1 MTKMTVNVSDTSE
14 SNIYIENG
22 LLSKA
27 GKIIKDKFNC
37 KKVALVSDTNVYPL
51 YGDNIKNQLEN
62 EGYEVFTYIF
72 QAGEA
77 SKNTAQLIKIVE
89 FMAESG
95 LTRDD
100 IAVALGGGVCGDM
113 VGFAAAVFLRGIEF
127 VQIPTSLLA
136 QVDSSV
142 GGKTAVDLPQ
152 GKNLCG
158 AFHQPSIVIIDPAVL
173 STLSDHFFSDGMGEV
188 IKYGCIKSAS
198 LFELLENGNA
208 RDNLTQIITECV
220 GIKRQVVENDEKE
233 HGERALL
240 NFGHTCGHA
249 IEKLYNF
256 ETVSHGEAVGIGMVM
271 ITRAS
276 ERLGIT
282 QSGTTDRII
291 KVLEKN
297 NLKTYDTHTDEEII
311 GAMSGDKKRTGTG
324 IKFVMIDKI
333 GSSFIN
339 PIKYEDI
346 NKTFGIK

>member
-1 MTKMTVNVSDTSE
+1 MKELCVNVSDNSI

-22 LLSKA
+22 LISKA
-27 GKIIKDKFNC
+27 GKLIKEKFNC
-37 KKVALVSDTNVYPL
+37 KKIALVSDTNVYPI
-51 YGDNIKNQLEN
+51 YGDIIKSQLEN

-72 QAGEA
+72 KAGEA
-77 SKNTAQLIKIVE
+77 SKNTTELVKIVE
-89 FMAESG
+89 FMAQSG
-95 LTRDD
+95 LTRED

-113 VGFAAAVFLRGIEF
+113 VGFAAAVFLRGIKF

-158 AFHQPSIVIIDPAVL
+158 AFHQPSIVIIDPNVL
-173 STLSDHFFSDGMGEV
+173 STLSEHFFSDGMGEV
-188 IKYGCIKSAS
+188 IKYGCIKSSS
-198 LFELLENGNA
+198 LFELLEKGNA
-208 RDNLTQIITECV
+208 KDNITEIITECV
-220 GIKRQVVENDEKE
+220 SIKRQVVENDEKE

-249 IEKLYNF
+249 K
-256 ETVSHGEAVGIGMVM
+256 
-271 ITRAS
+271 
-276 ERLGIT
+276 
-282 QSGTTDRII
+282 GTTERII

-297 NLKTYDTHTDEEII
+297 NLKISDSHSKKEII
-311 GAMSGDKKRTGTG
+311 SAMSGDKKRTGSG

-346 NKTFGIK
+346 NKTFGVD